1 MHHMAVHSGA
11 TWRIRWIICSQLF
24 KTAEPSQN
32 DADAV
37 GCRLVRPKAQAC
49 ILAPPGEYNCIYY
62 MRPEWLTIRHN
73 DVIAVMLR

>member
-1 MHHMAVHSGA
+1 MCHLANTMDNLH
-11 TWRIRWIICSQLF
+11 
-24 KTAEPSQN
+24 TAEPSQS

-37 GCRLVRPKAQAC
+37 GCRLVRPKAEAC
-49 ILAPPGEYNCIYY
+49 ILAPPGEYDCIYY